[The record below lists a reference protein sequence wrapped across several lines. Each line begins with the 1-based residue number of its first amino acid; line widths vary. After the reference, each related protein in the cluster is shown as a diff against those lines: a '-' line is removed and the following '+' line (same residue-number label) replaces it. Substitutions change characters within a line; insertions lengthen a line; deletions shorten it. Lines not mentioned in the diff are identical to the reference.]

1 MAAEPVDFA
10 SPPRGS
16 SEFFCSNPRCRFH
29 VRVGDPGVHGFGD
42 WARLADG
49 TTASH
54 HWVDGDLLCDLC
66 ARRRHRAAVSR

>member
-1 MAAEPVDFA
+1 MAAEPLELA
-10 SPPRGS
+10 PPPRGS

-29 VRVGDPGVHGFGD
+29 VRAGDDGVVGFGD

-54 HWVDGDLLCDLC
+54 HWVDGELLCDLC
-66 ARRRHRAAVSR
+66 ARRQR